1 MSIGIG
7 IGITF
12 GKSSTPNPV
21 AQAPVN
27 TSPPVISPEG
37 NQVIGTVFTS
47 GNGSWFATRPLTFEY
62 RWTRNGT
69 PISGA
74 TSQTYTS
81 VSADEGQTLRCEV
94 RATNAFGVS
103 SYIASSNS
111 STGVSLPV
119 NTVAPV
125 ISGSTTLGSVLSTTN
140 GTWTGTSPITFS
152 YQWKRGGVSIGG
164 ATSSTYTL
172 VAADSSANITCEVTG
187 TNVAGSVSANS
198 NTITASNFNPVNTI
212 APTLS
217 PSGTQS
223 TGTVI
228 TLGNGTWSG
237 ASPITFEYR
246 WLRDNSI
253 ILGQTSNT
261 YTLVAGDDGTVIK
274 GQVRAI
280 NSVSTSAYVTSSN
293 QVDATA
299 TPAFQGLLDLYPNA
313 AAAYS
318 LRKLRAAYTGA
329 AVRIRRSSDNAESDI
344 GFLNNEFDSAAAQ
357 TFCGAGN
364 GFITTH
370 YDQSGNGIN
379 KTQTTAADQYQ
390 IVTSGVVN
398 ILGTKPSI
406 LVGNKPPMNVSGVN
420 FRSEFFVGKVDSV
433 VVGNYVNWGSGGGLF
448 TSGTFS
454 GSVGIGGF
462 DITNAPFVSELTG
475 RTNYRLRY
483 WNMKTSKLFVS
494 TNGGSIT
501 DLGTFASNL
510 NATEI
515 GGRSLGTD
523 FVLNGSYQEE
533 IFYNFDTTSTESG
546 IKTNQNS
553 YYAIY

>member
-1 MSIGIG
+1 MAIGIG
-7 IGITF
+7 IGIPF
-12 GKSSTPNPV
+12 GKSSIPNPD

-81 VSADEGQTLRCEV
+81 VTADEGQTLRCEV

-125 ISGSTTLGSVLSTTN
+125 ISGSTTLGSVLTTTD
-140 GTWTGTSPITFS
+140 GTWTGTSPITFG

-164 ATSSTYTL
+164 ATASTYTL

-198 NTITASNFNPVNTI
+198 NTITAQNFNPVNTI

-237 ASPITFEYR
+237 ATPITFEYR
-246 WLRDNSI
+246 WTRDNIVIS
-253 ILGQTSNT
+253 GQTSNT
-261 YTLVAGDDGTVIK
+261 YTIVAGDDGTVIK
-274 GQVRAI
+274 GEVRGTNAL
-280 NSVSTSAYVTSSN
+280 STSAYVTTSN
-293 QVDATA
+293 QVDAVNSANTARTTAFLTA
-299 TPAFQGLLDLYPNA
+299 TGITDQTIIDALNAMDNSLISAGLLPSGTGAGKIKALYP
-313 AAAYS
+313 
-318 LRKLRAAYTGA
+318 
-329 AVRIRRSSDNAESDI
+329 
-344 GFLNNEFDSAAAQ
+344 
-357 TFCGAGN
+357 
-364 GFITTH
+364 
-370 YDQSGNGIN
+370 
-379 KTQTTAADQYQ
+379 
-390 IVTSGVVN
+390 
-398 ILGTKPSI
+398 
-406 LVGNKPPMNVSGVN
+406 
-420 FRSEFFVGKVDSV
+420 FVGATAGTHKFNFVDPRDLDAAFRLTF
-433 VVGNYVNWGSGGGLF
+433 NGGWTHNSNGVLPN
-448 TSGTFS
+448 G
-454 GSVGIGGF
+454 
-462 DITNAPFVSELTG
+462 TNAYG
-475 RTNYRLRY
+475 
-483 WNMKTSKLFVS
+483 
-494 TNGGSIT
+494 
-501 DLGTFASNL
+501 DTFFNTLSNL
-510 NATEI
+510 
-515 GGRSLGTD
+515 S
-523 FVLNGSYQEE
+523 
-533 IFYNFDTTSTESG
+533 
-546 IKTNQNS
+546 
-553 YYAIY
+553 